1 MVYQMVSL
9 PDNICPGIK
18 FLKGELVPS
27 DIPFKEGISTM
38 MLCWYGFG
46 QDSGRSLEELQVPFK
61 HQAVQNPKTI
71 LPKSFSTELWY
82 EGNQKNHSRAHDQL
96 VWFNGLFQDS
106 ETWVSHSWKWN
117 TIFNG
122 KPSSWASMKLQDIG
136 FAGRPGW
143 ILPQETLGAAGWH
156 AWAWRST
163 NPLPG
168 VWWKRIECTF
178 LPTLVQ

>member
-46 QDSGRSLEELQVPFK
+46 QDSGRKVPFK
-61 HQAVQNPKTI
+61 HQAVQHPKTS
-71 LPKSFSTELWY
+71 LPKSFSTELLY

-96 VWFNGLFQDS
+96 V
-106 ETWVSHSWKWN
+106 
-117 TIFNG
+117 
-122 KPSSWASMKLQDIG
+122 
-136 FAGRPGW
+136 
-143 ILPQETLGAAGWH
+143 
-156 AWAWRST
+156 
-163 NPLPG
+163 
-168 VWWKRIECTF
+168 
-178 LPTLVQ
+178 